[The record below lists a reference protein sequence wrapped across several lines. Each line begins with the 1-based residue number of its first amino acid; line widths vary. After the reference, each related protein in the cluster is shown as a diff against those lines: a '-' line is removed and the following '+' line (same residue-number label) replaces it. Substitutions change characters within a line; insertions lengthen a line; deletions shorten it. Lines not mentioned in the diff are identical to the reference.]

1 MSKNIDDMPLD
12 NKADSGD
19 DKESELTNQFW
30 TYYFKPA

>member
-12 NKADSGD
+12 KADSGD
-19 DKESELTNQFW
+19 DKEEELTNQYW